1 MADRNGYFKVIDGSS
16 SVSVK
21 YFPPEDNGEKLD
33 IYDVTSFLDKMGVK
47 NYDLVKLNALIS
59 GYEVAE
65 DVISNE
71 GCYRFDE
78 VIDIKVTTDRMY
90 AIGRFYP
97 PSENGLRMN
106 KEEILQ
112 TIEDNKVVFGIN
124 MEAIDS
130 FIENPEYC
138 KNIVIATGTK
148 PVEGADA
155 FITYKFQT
163 DRSAKPKLNDD
174 GTVDF
179 HHLNNISNIKKG
191 DVLAVLT
198 KEDVGVPGTDV
209 LGIPVN
215 PKKVKHLTLKHGNG
229 ISVTEDG
236 LKLIALVDG
245 HATLEKDR
253 VFVSDNY
260 DVPADVDNSTGDIT
274 YSGSVTVK
282 GNVRTGFAVEADGDI
297 EVFGVVEGCKL
308 SSGGNIILHR
318 GIQGMGKSDIKA
330 KGNLISKFIEGA
342 DVSIGGYVETD
353 TIINSNVAARGDIY
367 VRGKNASLIG
377 GNVSSTTLIEAANI
391 GSSMGAATNVEVGT
405 DPGIREKV
413 RKLNADV
420 EEKQKENE
428 KMSQLL
434 SVMRKK
440 RDMGVLEEEKKPMLA
455 QLTKNIILNDSEIK
469 TKKAE
474 IDSYEKLLEENV
486 NARIRVTKS
495 IYPGTKVTLA
505 GDDMLIHKEI
515 IHSEFKRI
523 RNEIRVLPL

>member
-1 MADRNGYFKVIDGSS
+1 MADKNSYFRVIDGSS
-16 SVSVK
+16 SVSVE
-21 YFPPEDNGEKLD
+21 YFPPEGNGERLD
-33 IYDVTSFLDKMGVK
+33 LEEVTDFLDKAGVK
-47 NYDLVKLNALIS
+47 NYDLVKLNGLINGS
-59 GYEVAE
+59 EKGKE
-65 DVISNE
+65 VISNE

-78 VIDIKVTTDRMY
+78 AINIKVTADRMY

-97 PSENGLRMN
+97 PSKNGSRMSR
-106 KEEILQ
+106 EEIIS
-112 TIEDNKVVFGIN
+112 TIENNKVVFGVN
-124 MEAIDS
+124 DDAIDE

-138 KNIVIATGTK
+138 KNIVIAMGTK
-148 PVEGADA
+148 PVEGSDA
-155 FITYKFQT
+155 YITYNFQT
-163 DRSAKPKLNDD
+163 DRKAKPQLNDD

-179 HHLNNISNIKKG
+179 HHLNNISNIRKG

-198 KEDVGVPGTDV
+198 KEDPGVPGTDV
-209 LGIPVN
+209 LGMMVN

-236 LKLIALVDG
+236 LQLIALVDG

-274 YSGSVTVK
+274 YSGSVTIK
-282 GNVRTGFAVEADGDI
+282 GNVRTGFAVEAEGDI

-308 SSGGNIILHR
+308 SAGGDIILHR
-318 GIQGMGKSDIKA
+318 GIQGMGKSDIRT

-342 DVSIGGYVETD
+342 DVKAGGYVETD

-367 VRGKNASLIG
+367 VRGRNASLIG

-405 DPGIREKV
+405 DPGIRDKV
-413 RKLNADV
+413 KKLNGEV

-440 RDMGVLEEEKKPMLA
+440 RDAGVLEEEKKAMLS

-469 TKKAE
+469 AKKAE
-474 IDSYEKLLEENV
+474 IDSYEKLLEENT

-495 IYPGTKVTLA
+495 IYPGTKVTVA
-505 GDDMLIHKEI
+505 GDYMLIHKEI